1 MQFKEF
7 KQLNYEEG
15 IGFWEIETDEGE
27 TLFIV
32 KMGRGKPR
40 PEQIGTTCH
49 NWKATE
55 RAGAEWFFNFQIE
68 RKRN

>member
-1 MQFKEF
+1 MQFKEA
-7 KQLNYEEG
+7 KRIDHQEG
-15 IGFWEIETDEGE
+15 IGFWEVETTEGE

-32 KMGRGKPR
+32 KMGRGKPLA
-40 PEQIGTTCH
+40 EQIGTKCH
-49 NWKATE
+49 NWKAEE